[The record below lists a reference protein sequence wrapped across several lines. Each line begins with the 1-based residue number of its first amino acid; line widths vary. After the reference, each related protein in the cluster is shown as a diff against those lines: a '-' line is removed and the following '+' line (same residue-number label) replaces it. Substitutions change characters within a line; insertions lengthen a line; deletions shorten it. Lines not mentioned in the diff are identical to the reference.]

1 MTNQRPVNVPDTP
14 PELFDIPEPAAL
26 LSPTVN
32 FTGKPLTPVQIVHF
46 YSPNEWEEFVTEW
59 VYAIGDKY
67 KQVKRLGGP
76 GDHGVDVAAFNTQ
89 KGLEGSWDCFQA
101 KHYKDVLTFSDAFP
115 EILKIFHGAVAG
127 YYCLPDRYVFVS
139 PNGCGQRLNTLLS
152 TPTSLKEKFLEKF
165 NERTDSTGG
174 FDEETLRSIGA
185 LAQSTDFSM
194 FQSLELHEMIEAC
207 SGTKYFA
214 ARFGTPLPQR
224 DLANKLIPETPK
236 ADETVYV
243 RKLLDIYQELDSVS
257 CADIDSVST
266 HPKYSSHFQRQRVDF
281 YSAEALRLYARDS
294 VPDGTY
300 ELLQNDVYAG
310 VIDTAEAEYKS
321 GMERLRA
328 VLSQSGRL
336 DLQAHTLISRATLN
350 DRKGICHQL
359 ANADKLTWVETNE

>member
-1 MTNQRPVNVPDTP
+1 MTNQLPVNMHDTP
-14 PELFDIPEPAAL
+14 PELFDIPEPAAP
-26 LSPTVN
+26 LSPTMN
-32 FTGKPLTPVQIVHF
+32 FTGKPLTPVQTVRF

-59 VYAIGDKY
+59 VYAIGGMY

-89 KGLEGSWDCFQA
+89 EGLEGSWDCFQA
-101 KHYKDVLTFSDAFP
+101 KHYKDALTFSDAFP
-115 EILKIFHGAVAG
+115 EMLKIFHGAVAG

-139 PNGCGQRLNTLLS
+139 PIGCGQRLNTLLS
-152 TPTSLKEKFLEKF
+152 TPTNLKEKFLEKF
-165 NERTDSTGG
+165 DKITDSTNG
-174 FDEETLRSIGA
+174 FDEGTLKSIEA
-185 LAQSTDFSM
+185 LVQSTDFSM
-194 FQSLELHEMIEAC
+194 FQSLELREMLESC
-207 SGTKYFA
+207 RGTKYFA

-224 DLANKLIPETPK
+224 DLASKLIPETPST
-236 ADETVYV
+236 DETVYV
-243 RKLLDIYQELDSVS
+243 TKLLDIYREQDSVS
-257 CADIDSVST
+257 CTDIDSVST
-266 HPKYSSHFQRQRVDF
+266 HPKYGSHFQRQREDF
-281 YSAEALRLYARDS
+281 YSAEALRRYARDS

-336 DLQAHTLISRATLN
+336 DLQAHTLISRANLN

>member
-1 MTNQRPVNVPDTP
+1 MTNQRPVDVHDTP

-26 LSPTVN
+26 LSPTMN

-59 VYAIGDKY
+59 VYAIGGSY

-89 KGLEGSWDCFQA
+89 EGLEGSWDCFQA
-101 KHYKDVLTFSDAFP
+101 KHYKDALTFSDAFP
-115 EILKIFHGAVAG
+115 EILKIFHGAVAR

-152 TPTSLKEKFLEKF
+152 TPTKLKEKFLENF
-165 NERTDSTGG
+165 NKKITDSTTG
-174 FDEETLRSIGA
+174 FDEETLKSIGV
-185 LAQSTDFSM
+185 LVESTDFSM
-194 FQSLELHEMIEAC
+194 FQSLELHKMIDAC

-224 DLANKLIPETPK
+224 SPIPKPPKTPK
-236 ADETVYV
+236 TDETVYV
-243 RKLLDIYQELDSVS
+243 RKLLDIYQEQDSVS
-257 CADIDSVST
+257 CADINAVST
-266 HPKYSSHFQRQRVDF
+266 HPKYSSHFQRQREDF

-300 ELLQNDVYAG
+300 ELLQDDVYAG

-321 GMERLRA
+321 GMDRLRA
-328 VLSQSGRL
+328 VLSQSGQL
-336 DLQAHTLISRATLN
+336 DLSAHALIAQSTIK

-359 ANADKLTWVETNE
+359 ANDDKLTWVIDQ